1 MVTSGGLAEFQ
12 PLFSAGARLL
22 SVRGLKKSF
31 PGVLAL
37 DRVDFDVVAGEVHA
51 LVGENGAGKSTL
63 IKILSGAFAPDE
75 GTIEV
80 GDRSFHH
87 LTPHQAQDLGI
98 RTIYQERSLVPWMSV
113 SENILLGDLPGW
125 RFLLDRRRL
134 RREAQE
140 IMIALGLKVDPDAPL
155 VTLGPAQQQGVEIAK
170 AMYQQARLLI
180 MDEPTAALSSPEV
193 ESLFRLTRSLR
204 QRGLGVIYI
213 SHHLEEVFS
222 IADRVTVLRDGKV
235 VGTRPIAETNRREL
249 MSMMVGRDLTGI
261 SVKEDIQLGE
271 IVLRLDGISRGT
283 AVENVSLEVRRGEIV
298 GLAGMMGSGRTEVAR
313 VIFGADQPD
322 SGNMYVNGAP
332 LHARNPS
339 VAIAQGIALVPE
351 DRKSQGLVL
360 CLDVVDN
367 VSMVS
372 LKDERFVPDR
382 SGIRKSATQFAR
394 SLSIRMSSLSQEV
407 QYLSGG
413 NQQKVVLAKWLDAG
427 ADVFIFDE
435 PTRGVDIGA
444 KLEIH
449 RLLIDLAKRG
459 KALLVISSDMPEILA
474 LCDRVLVMRRGRIVG
489 EFHRDEAS
497 EHKIIAC
504 AIGSVEDAEQRR

>member
-1 MVTSGGLAEFQ
+1 MVTSGGLAGSQTFDH
-12 PLFSAGARLL
+12 SGARLL

-37 DRVDFDVVAGEVHA
+37 DKVDFDVVAGEVHA

-80 GDRSFHH
+80 GDRSFHQ
-87 LTPHQAQDLGI
+87 LTPHQAQELGI

-113 SENILLGDLPGW
+113 AENILLGDLPGW
-125 RFLLDRRRL
+125 RFLLDWRRL
-134 RREAQE
+134 RREALD
-140 IMIALGLKVDPDAPL
+140 IMNALDLKVDPDAPL
-155 VTLGPAQQQGVEIAK
+155 VTLGLAQQQGVEIAK

-193 ESLFRLTRSLR
+193 ENLFRLTRSLR

-235 VGTRPIAETNRREL
+235 VGTRLISRTNRGEL

-261 SVKEDIQLGE
+261 SVKETIQPGE
-271 IVLRLDGISRGT
+271 IVLRVDGISRGA
-283 AVENVSLEVRRGEIV
+283 AVQNVSLEVRRGEIV

-313 VIFGADQPD
+313 LIFGADRPD
-322 SGNMYVNGAP
+322 SGGMYVNGAP
-332 LHARNPS
+332 LRARGGPS
-339 VAIAQGIALVPE
+339 DAIAQGVALVPE

-367 VSMVS
+367 ISMVS
-372 LKDERFVPDR
+372 LKDARFVLDR
-382 SGIRKSATQFAR
+382 SSIKNSAIQFAR
-394 SLSIRMSSLSQEV
+394 SLGIRMSSLSQEA

-449 RLLIDLAKRG
+449 RLLIELAKRG

-474 LCDRVLVMRRGRIVG
+474 LCDRVLVMRKGRIVG
-489 EFHRDEAS
+489 DFHRDEAS

-504 AIGSVEDAEQRR
+504 AIGEGNIENAN